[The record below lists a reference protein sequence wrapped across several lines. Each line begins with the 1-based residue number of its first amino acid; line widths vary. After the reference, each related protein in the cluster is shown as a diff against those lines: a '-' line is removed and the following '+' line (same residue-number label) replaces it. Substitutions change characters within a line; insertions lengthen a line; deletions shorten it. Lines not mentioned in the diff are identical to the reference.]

1 MGFRKRKACFRFMV
15 RKVLKQPPTSG
26 KAKGR
31 GENMPRIIDMVMS
44 KESGRALCVVQTGLD
59 LTSYISPVP
68 RTRQPMR

>member
-1 MGFRKRKACFRFMV
+1 
-15 RKVLKQPPTSG
+15 
-26 KAKGR
+26 
-31 GENMPRIIDMVMS
+31 MPRIIDMVMS